1 MFTRILCVAAGG
13 ALGSVSRYLVV
24 VGMSRHVAGAF
35 PWWTLAVNA
44 AGSFLIGFV
53 ARIFY
58 QGFPGHEFYWLFA
71 VVGFLGGFTTFS
83 AFSYELL
90 LMLQKQQY
98 ALFALNVS
106 LHAAGCL
113 AAVIAGYHVSK
124 IIFS

>member
-1 MFTRILCVAAGG
+1 MRCRRRGFGIGQPVFGGCRDVAACGRRVSLVDTGG
-13 ALGSVSRYLVV
+13 QCR
-24 VGMSRHVAGAF
+24 RF
-35 PWWTLAVNA
+35 
-44 AGSFLIGFV
+44 FFD
-53 ARIFY
+53 